1 MHGKYAMRQIVT
13 IYRRARSGEWIL
25 RSQLTRPLR
34 TPIMDFVQTWQ
45 KRREDKYSIN
55 NTLRD

>member
-1 MHGKYAMRQIVT
+1 MRQIVT

-34 TPIMDFVQTWQ
+34 TPVVDFVQTWQ